1 MVDSDDAPFGTH
13 THLEMWKHYDNL
25 RQQKFSGFLTAN
37 SILLAVAGLLFDKSL
52 GFIVPI
58 SFLGVVVCVAW
69 FLLLTRNTA
78 YISYHRKKALKDQ
91 DDLWTPQSSAGSGLY
106 RMLDCHIWLV
116 GSSRNRF
123 INCAI
128 TREVRSAQNLNAIHR
143 SSINSWRSN

>member
-37 SILLAVAGLLFDKSL
+37 SILLAVTGLLFDKSL
-52 GFIVPI
+52 AFIVPI
-58 SFLGVVVCVAW
+58 SFLGVVVCAAW

-91 DDLWTPQSSAGSGLY
+91 DDLWTPQSCTPPSKDLD
-106 RMLDCHIWLV
+106 RMPAVAFTVCWI
-116 GSSRNRF
+116 
-123 INCAI
+123 AI
-128 TREVRSAQNLNAIHR
+128 FGWSVVHVLH
-143 SSINSWRSN
+143 